1 LNWARRW
8 AADNTIEEQ
17 AMDEF
22 GAELLAETE
31 NYMVWTSEVDGENLY
46 HVELGGVSVHLT
58 EEDWEE
64 LITLM
69 TMIISE

>member
-1 LNWARRW
+1 
-8 AADNTIEEQ
+8 
-17 AMDEF
+17 MDEF

-69 TMIISE
+69 TMTISE